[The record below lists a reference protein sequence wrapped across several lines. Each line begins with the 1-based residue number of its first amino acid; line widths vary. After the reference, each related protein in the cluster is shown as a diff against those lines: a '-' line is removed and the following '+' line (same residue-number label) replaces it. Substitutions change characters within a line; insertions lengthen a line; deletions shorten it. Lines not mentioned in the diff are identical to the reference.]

1 LRALG
6 RCPLTPEE
14 AVLML
19 VALGFKRGTHIYL
32 AGAHIYGGQS
42 RMVAL
47 TSLYPNL
54 VSKEDLLSSEE
65 IRPFANFSSQVNH
78 RSCNHLVTL
87 LS

>member
-1 LRALG
+1 
-6 RCPLTPEE
+6 
-14 AVLML
+14 ML

-54 VSKEDLLSSEE
+54 VTKEDLLSSEE

-78 RSCNHLVTL
+78 RSCNHLVTAFL
-87 LS
+87 VSRSNICENPDSFLS